1 MLVQILLM
9 AIIVPKSQEMARSKL
24 RSSNVD
30 YFEGLIKP
38 KKFNDTVKGLT
49 IFAEGKN
56 EKGELKN
63 IYIKKNNYK
72 KGFQITFAKKGVFET
87 KGNKKVLVLYDGQT
101 LNQNKNKVTNFDFSK
116 SDFGLGNMDSHL
128 VTHKKIQEQSTISL
142 IRCVKSI
149 FEKKNYN
156 IINCDQN
163 NPINIYKVVFERLI
177 NPLYLP
183 VLILISLLFVLT
195 SKENLKYTKHK
206 YLIFLF
212 GLGLIILSESSL
224 GYVSNNLQK
233 NILIL
238 ILPII
243 IALLIYIIFIHKLKL
258 FKRVTRSKFL
268 INGFL
273 KSFLNIFFI
282 MMCLV
287 LILNILKE
295 IDFFSNKEVPSL
307 YPIYLSIM
315 SSPSIIFEMFPFI
328 FLIATQFFFLKLFN
342 NDEINIFK
350 YSGLKNIK
358 IINILSLISFVIG
371 IFVITIFYSLSSNLQ
386 HYYLQIKNQFSD
398 DKLYL
403 AVINK
408 NGLWMKDVI
417 ANQTSIINSSKID
430 NNFLTDTFITTFD
443 DEFNLVK
450 SLQSDKIDIKDN
462 EWLIYDVTIFEEN
475 MSKKKDLIKFK
486 SNFNQ
491 KKIESLFSNLSSLS
505 LLKLIDLRQNY
516 KSLNYST
523 VDVDMQ
529 IYKIV
534 TYPLILV
541 IMTILSSIIMLNTK
555 KSNSKV
561 IKIII
566 GLFFSV
572 IIYYI
577 NNFFNVMG
585 STEKLPIIVS
595 VWTPIIFLSLINVV
609 MLLNINEK

>member
-1 MLVQILLM
+1 M
-9 AIIVPKSQEMARSKL
+9 K
-24 RSSNVD
+24 
-30 YFEGLIKP
+30 
-38 KKFNDTVKGLT
+38 T
-49 IFAEGKN
+49 
-56 EKGELKN
+56 
-63 IYIKKNNYK
+63 
-72 KGFQITFAKKGVFET
+72 
-87 KGNKKVLVLYDGQT
+87 
-101 LNQNKNKVTNFDFSK
+101 
-116 SDFGLGNMDSHL
+116 
-128 VTHKKIQEQSTISL
+128 
-142 IRCVKSI
+142 
-149 FEKKNYN
+149 
-156 IINCDQN
+156 
-163 NPINIYKVVFERLI
+163 
-177 NPLYLP
+177 
-183 VLILISLLFVLT
+183 
-195 SKENLKYTKHK
+195 YT
-206 YLIFLF
+206 
-212 GLGLIILSESSL
+212 
-224 GYVSNNLQK
+224 
-233 NILIL
+233 
-238 ILPII
+238 
-243 IALLIYIIFIHKLKL
+243 
-258 FKRVTRSKFL
+258 KFL

-273 KSFLNIFFI
+273 KSLLNVFF
-282 MMCLV
+282 MMICLV

-295 IDFFSNKEVPSL
+295 IDFFSNKEANSL
-307 YPIYLSIM
+307 YPIYLSVM

-328 FLIATQFFFLKLFN
+328 FLISTQFFFLKLFN

-350 YSGLKNIK
+350 YSGLKNSK
-358 IINILSLISFVIG
+358 IINILSLVSFIIG
-371 IFVITIFYSLSSNLQ
+371 ILVITIFYSFSSNLQ

-417 ANQTSIINSSKID
+417 DNQTSIINSSKID
-430 NNFLTDTFITTFD
+430 NNFLTNTFITTFD

-450 SLQSDKIDIKDN
+450 SLKSDKIDIKDS

-475 MSKKKDLIKFK
+475 ISKKKDLIKFK

-505 LLKLIDLRQNY
+505 LIKLIDLRQNY

-529 IYKIV
+529 IYKIA